1 MEQKAKKKPFILRR
15 WSVRLFTWLDNL
27 IFKNYSTEEHASA
40 ATPFWATV
48 VINFFLGIL
57 VIGITMFMH
66 DQRATMIQTIGACIG
81 LASVVGV
88 TIWYLVGSLKY
99 FNSIGAKIARS
110 VYILVVDV
118 LAFVIAFYSA
128 VFAIFIIIGL
138 FVLWVLYAVVFGGKT
153 KGKRKLSNGVEL
165 TEEKGL
171 AGESYFTGSD
181 GREYK
186 QNSDGSFS
194 KQNDETWQ

>member
-1 MEQKAKKKPFILRR
+1 M
-15 WSVRLFTWLDNL
+15 RLFTWLDNL

-40 ATPFWATV
+40 ATPFWTTV

-57 VIGITMFMH
+57 VVGITMFMH
-66 DQRATMIQTIGACIG
+66 DERATMIQTIGACIG

-99 FNSIGAKIARS
+99 FDSTGAKIARS

-138 FVLWVLYAVVFGGKT
+138 FVLWVLYIAVFGDKT
-153 KGKRKLSNGVEL
+153 KGRKKLSNGVEL